1 MLNFS
6 ECQKIFLSC
15 GLTLEVTMLSFSQ
28 VTECFLA
35 VNVFQNPCVVCCF
48 FFTDDGG
55 MSHSCAPGNR
65 KVKCVCM
72 FYLENVS

>member
-1 MLNFS
+1 MYF
-6 ECQKIFLSC
+6 K
-15 GLTLEVTMLSFSQ
+15 TLVLF
-28 VTECFLA
+28 
-35 VNVFQNPCVVCCF
+35 VVF

-65 KVKCVCM
+65 KVKCVCI